1 MVMNMSDLKYWIWLS
16 ELFSRGSDK
25 PNALLDEFDTPE
37 RIFHATEEELA
48 RTEILGK
55 DDIARVM
62 RHSLDRSEYIEKECE
77 KLKISIVVQSD
88 TRYPKRLKRIY
99 GAPVLLYVYGN
110 IADIDDEVVIGVV
123 GTREPSEY
131 GTQVTNQLCYEL
143 ANSGVIIV
151 SGCAVGID
159 ANAHLGAVKAGK
171 RTIAV
176 LGCGLDI
183 NYPAANH
190 QLKRQILL
198 NGGALISELPP
209 GTTVNGHYFPTR
221 NRIIAGLSLGV
232 LVTEAPR
239 RSGSIISLNHALE
252 QGRDTFCI
260 PPHDIYD
267 PRYRGVVV
275 PLRDYA
281 KAVYD
286 ANDILFEYYNEYS
299 HKLTAD
305 KVIGDYMRQIAA
317 DRSQLKQVADES
329 AYQTSDAVVQEKPI
343 SPDGD
348 SLGLTGNKLIVYN
361 ALDDEPQYIN
371 EITVKAD
378 MPLQT
383 VLSTITELEIDG
395 FAVSYSGQRYGRV
408 IKQ

>member
-1 MVMNMSDLKYWIWLS
+1 MNMSDLKYWIWLS
-16 ELFSRGSDK
+16 ELFSYGSDK

-37 RIFHATEEELA
+37 RIFHAAEEELA
-48 RTEILGK
+48 RTEILSK

-77 KLKISIVVQSD
+77 KLKISIVVQNDS
-88 TRYPKRLKRIY
+88 RYPRRLKRIY
-99 GAPVLLYVYGN
+99 GAPVLLYVYG
-110 IADIDDEVVIGVV
+110 DLSGIDEEVVIGVV
-123 GTREPSEY
+123 GTREPSDY
-131 GTQVTNQLCYEL
+131 GAEVTNQLCYEL
-143 ANSGVIIV
+143 AGSGVIVV

-159 ANAHLGAVKAGK
+159 ANAHLGAVKAGG

-176 LGCGLDI
+176 LGCGLDV

-198 NGGALISELPP
+198 GGGALISELPP

-232 LVTEAPR
+232 LVTEAPL

-252 QGRDTFCI
+252 QGRDTSCI

-267 PRYRGVVV
+267 ARFRGVVI

-305 KVIGDYMRQIAA
+305 KIVGEYMRQIS
-317 DRSQLKQVADES
+317 DDKSQLKKVADES
-329 AYQTSDAVVQEKPI
+329 AYQINASAAAEEKKA
-343 SPDGD
+343 PDGA
-348 SLGLTGNKLIVYN
+348 SLGLTGNKLMVYN
-361 ALDDEPQYIN
+361 LLEAEPQYIN
-371 EITVKAD
+371 EITAKAD
-378 MPLQT
+378 MPLQK

-395 FAVSYSGQRYGRV
+395 FAVSYSGQRYGKA
-408 IKQ
+408 KQ

>member
-1 MVMNMSDLKYWIWLS
+1 MNMSDLKYWIWLS
-16 ELFSRGSDK
+16 ELFSYGSDK

-37 RIFHATEEELA
+37 RIFHAAEEELA
-48 RTEILGK
+48 RTEILSK

-77 KLKISIVVQSD
+77 KLKISIVVQNDS
-88 TRYPKRLKRIY
+88 RYPRRLKRIY
-99 GAPVLLYVYGN
+99 GAPVLLYVYG
-110 IADIDDEVVIGVV
+110 DLSGIDEEVVIGVV
-123 GTREPSEY
+123 GTREPSDY
-131 GTQVTNQLCYEL
+131 GAEVTNQLCYEL
-143 ANSGVIIV
+143 AGSGVIVV

-159 ANAHLGAVKAGK
+159 ANAHLGAVKAGG

-176 LGCGLDI
+176 LGCGLDV

-198 NGGALISELPP
+198 GGGALISDLPP

-232 LVTEAPR
+232 LVTEAPL

-267 PRYRGVVV
+267 ARFRGVVI

-305 KVIGDYMRQIAA
+305 KIVGEYMRQIS
-317 DRSQLKQVADES
+317 DDKSQLKKVADES
-329 AYQTSDAVVQEKPI
+329 AYQINASAAAEEKKA
-343 SPDGD
+343 PDGA
-348 SLGLTGNKLIVYN
+348 SLGLTGNKLMVYN
-361 ALDDEPQYIN
+361 LLEAEPQYIN
-371 EITVKAD
+371 EITAKAD
-378 MPLQT
+378 MPLQK

-395 FAVSYSGQRYGRV
+395 FAVSYSGQRYGKA
-408 IKQ
+408 KQ